1 MNYKRHF
8 KLVLETF
15 ARYGWLFFI
24 LQTFIDIRKFI
35 FTNPDYLQAF
45 NSLMMVGLYVAMW
58 VTINKIADRY
68 RFYTYVSLPVKLLGT
83 LATIIVYPAT
93 VLIKYQLGFTGK
105 YLFFYEFKSV
115 IVLTVL
121 YFCSLAVILIAR
133 YQDRKKYDT

>member
-1 MNYKRHF
+1 MNYKRHL

-15 ARYGWLFFI
+15 VRYGWLFFI
-24 LQTFIDIRKFI
+24 LQMCIDIRKFI

-45 NSLMMVGLYVAMW
+45 NTIMMIGLYGAMW
-58 VTINKIADRY
+58 VTINIIADRY
-68 RFYTYVSLPVKLLGT
+68 RFYTYVSLPAKLLGI
-83 LATIIVYPAT
+83 LATVVVYPAT
-93 VLIKYQLGFTGK
+93 VLIKYHLGFAGK

-133 YQDRKKYDT
+133 YQDRTKYDA